1 MLSQRGHYAL
11 RALLV
16 LAANVEAAPMRT
28 PQIAKAAGLSPK
40 FLEVILLELR
50 KAGLLR
56 SFRGCKGG
64 FVLGRPAAEI
74 TFADIVAVTDGSLA
88 LSACARSVA
97 HAPCKGCVGETACEI
112 RSALS
117 QAQDM
122 MAAVLR
128 SYDLAGAAAR
138 MQAAGTPAGLSLPA
152 S

>member
-1 MLSQRGHYAL
+1 
-11 RALLV
+11 
-16 LAANVEAAPMRT
+16 MRT

-74 TFADIVAVTDGSLA
+74 SFADIVGVTDGSLA
-88 LSACARSVA
+88 LSSCVCPVA
-97 HAPCKGCVGETACEI
+97 YAPCKDCFNELTCEI

-117 QAQDM
+117 RAQDM
-122 MAAVLR
+122 TNTVLE
-128 SYDLAGAAAR
+128 SYDLAGAASR
-138 MQAAGTPAGLSLPA
+138 MQAAGKL
-152 S
+152 